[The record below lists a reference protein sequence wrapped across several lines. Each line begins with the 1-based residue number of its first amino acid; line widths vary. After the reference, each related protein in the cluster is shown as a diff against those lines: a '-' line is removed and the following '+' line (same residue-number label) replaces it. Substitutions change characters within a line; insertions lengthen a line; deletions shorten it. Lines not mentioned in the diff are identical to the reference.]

1 MVRVSGIIPSS
12 SVRVLLPA
20 SGGMAGSGRFL
31 ASIQDKSI
39 HLPVFEKMLKGNVS
53 FEHFMFQIVLLSRQT
68 LSKDKH
74 HEDYKVEQLLLE
86 LRTIIGVSIF
96 LK

>member
-1 MVRVSGIIPSS
+1 MVRVSGITPSS

-53 FEHFMFQIVLLSRQT
+53 FEHFMFQIVLLS
-68 LSKDKH
+68 SKKRYGSKT
-74 HEDYKVEQLLLE
+74 EAPQSGRKEIQ
-86 LRTIIGVSIF
+86 GGKF
-96 LK
+96 AP

>member
-1 MVRVSGIIPSS
+1 MVRVSGITPSS

-39 HLPVFEKMLKGNVS
+39 HLPVFGKMLKGNVS
-53 FEHFMFQIVLLSRQT
+53 FEHFMFQIVLLSIQNQHCP
-68 LSKDKH
+68 KKN
-74 HEDYKVEQLLLE
+74 
-86 LRTIIGVSIF
+86 IIKIIRW
-96 LK
+96 KAPAP

>member
-1 MVRVSGIIPSS
+1 MVRVSGITPSS

-39 HLPVFEKMLKGNVS
+39 HLAVFEKMLKGDVS
-53 FEHFMFQIVLLSRQT
+53 FEHFMFQLVLLSSSTKRYGSNT
-68 LSKDKH
+68 EAVLSKEKH
-74 HEDYKVEQLLLE
+74 H
-86 LRTIIGVSIF
+86 
-96 LK
+96 

>member
-1 MVRVSGIIPSS
+1 MVHVSGITPFS

-39 HLPVFEKMLKGNVS
+39 HLAVFEKMLKGDVS
-53 FEHFMFQIVLLSRQT
+53 FEHFMFQIVLLSSNAKRYGSET
-68 LSKDKH
+68 EGALSKEKH
-74 HEDYKVEQLLLE
+74 
-86 LRTIIGVSIF
+86 
-96 LK
+96 

>member
-1 MVRVSGIIPSS
+1 MVRVSGIIPFS

-31 ASIQDKSI
+31 VSIQDKSI

-53 FEHFMFQIVLLSRQT
+53 FEHFMFQIVLLSSNTKRYGSQT
-68 LSKDKH
+68 EAVLSKEIH
-74 HEDYKVEQLLLE
+74 H
-86 LRTIIGVSIF
+86 
-96 LK
+96 

>member
-1 MVRVSGIIPSS
+1 M
-12 SVRVLLPA
+12 PA
-20 SGGMAGSGRFL
+20 SCGMAGSGRFL

-53 FEHFMFQIVLLSRQT
+53 FEHFMFLIVLLSRQNQHCPKISIMR
-68 LSKDKH
+68 LQGGK
-74 HEDYKVEQLLLE
+74 QLLLE

>member
-1 MVRVSGIIPSS
+1 MVHVSGITPSS

-39 HLPVFEKMLKGNVS
+39 HLAVFEKMLKGDVS
-53 FEHFMFQIVLLSRQT
+53 FEHF
-68 LSKDKH
+68 
-74 HEDYKVEQLLLE
+74 
-86 LRTIIGVSIF
+86 IF
-96 LK
+96 R